1 MKRLTYKP
9 TLVNDPNRKLR
20 CLDGEL
26 MCWIGHALQGNPM
39 PNLYSGRLRLAA
51 LSIERRGIRTTTTH
65 LLRARTPATA
75 PGPLALPTWSILP
88 ERPAPVYTGMRAP
101 EDSDARKTRY
111 HYIYQIRTGS
121 INRKVFES
129 LGIRTSAD
137 SVIAFK
143 FFWYSIRKSQTR
155 DKQFNK

>member
-26 MCWIGHALQGNPM
+26 MCWIGHALQGNPR
-39 PNLYSGRLRLAA
+39 PNLYSGRLRLAP
-51 LSIERRGIRTTTTH
+51 LSIKWRGVRTTTTH

-111 HYIYQIRTGS
+111 IMIFIRCVHVPS
-121 INRKVFES
+121 IERFSKAWASEHRQTWISRSSSSGTASEKVRLE
-129 LGIRTSAD
+129 T
-137 SVIAFK
+137 
-143 FFWYSIRKSQTR
+143 
-155 DKQFNK
+155 NK